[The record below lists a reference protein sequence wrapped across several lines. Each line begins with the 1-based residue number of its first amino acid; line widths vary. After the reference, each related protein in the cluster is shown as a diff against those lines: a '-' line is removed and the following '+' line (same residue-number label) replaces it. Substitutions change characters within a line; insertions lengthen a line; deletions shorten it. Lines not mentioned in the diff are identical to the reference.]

1 MAPKF
6 FLDGEPQD
14 TVINLEHS
22 QQNKINLVLPC
33 RAYGCPLPRYT
44 WYKNGRDITESSTP
58 MKNGEFGFKV
68 RAGDGI
74 SKEGVKYYCVATSYF
89 NGQPAGIKSREA
101 IVMYACKC
109 SF

>member
-1 MAPKF
+1 
-6 FLDGEPQD
+6 
-14 TVINLEHS
+14 
-22 QQNKINLVLPC
+22 
-33 RAYGCPLPRYT
+33 
-44 WYKNGRDITESSTP
+44 

-101 IVMYACKC
+101 IVMYLCM
-109 SF
+109 

>member
-33 RAYGCPLPRYT
+33 RAYGCPLPRCT
-44 WYKNGRDITESSTP
+44 WYRNGRDITESSTP

-68 RAGDGI
+68 SLGLKLEQVTE
-74 SKEGVKYYCVATSYF
+74 SVKKVLNIIVWQLPTSMDS
-89 NGQPAGIKSREA
+89 QQA
-101 IVMYACKC
+101 
-109 SF
+109 